1 MDWLRILPVALALVR
16 GLRLHL
22 IRTPAGL
29 PISWA
34 LADPKID
41 ERQVL
46 TAVLEHDPS
55 LLTDRPGLGIIG
67 VLV

>member
-1 MDWLRILPVALALVR
+1 V
-16 GLRLHL
+16 
-22 IRTPAGL
+22 

-41 ERQVL
+41 ERRVL

-55 LLTDRPGLGIIG
+55 LLADRPRLVIIG
-67 VLV
+67 TSPPSWTSG